1 MARSVFCW
9 VLLAAGV
16 TLSPA
21 KAQDVLVLAGA
32 NDNPNTLIN
41 GVFDGSTL
49 TFNPEVPSGGSTP
62 GQTNYLY
69 YAQVRAYRSPAPGC
83 SRIAQTND
91 GSVTIY
97 GMDAANAIA
106 PVAGSPFA
114 TGPDTEALAW
124 SPDGGALYVPL
135 YGTST
140 VFVYTV
146 TCTGGVVSA
155 AAAGTVSVTGMS
167 SLVDAWVVGSGTGS
181 HLCLAGRSTGNV
193 GCFAIDAATRLPTTT
208 PVNTVTVANAR
219 SVRFASN
226 GCGILAIGS
235 AALSQGVRI
244 DAQGFLTLTNTAPS
258 AASARFGAISA
269 DGTLAAM
276 GTSSAGFSVYAVD
289 SSCGLS
295 LVGTDLTAPGDPFV
309 LYMDFDS
316 RNRLYVADS
325 LENRIRI
332 FAPGAAGIGPAIAS
346 VMTNHP
352 RAQAPAGLDVVDLAV
367 DALFADGFEPASS
380 APFRGRLPE
389 PLPAPRAN

>member
-1 MARSVFCW
+1 MLQFCRW
-9 VLLAAGV
+9 LLLLAAGLV
-16 TLSPA
+16 LTPA
-21 KAQDVLVLAGA
+21 TAQDVLVLAGA
-32 NDNPNTLIN
+32 NDNPNMLIN

-49 TFNPEVPSGGSTP
+49 TFNPEVPSGGTTP
-62 GQTNYLY
+62 GQSYYLY
-69 YAQVRAYRSPAPGC
+69 FAQVRAHLSPTPGC

-97 GMDAANAIA
+97 GMDAANAIS

-124 SPDGGALYVPL
+124 APDGGALYVPL

-146 TCTGGVVSA
+146 TCVGGVVSA
-155 AAAGTVSVTGMS
+155 TPAGTVSLGGLF
-167 SLVDAWVVGSGTGS
+167 SLVDAWVIGSGAGS
-181 HLCLAGRSTGNV
+181 HLCLAGRSTGSV
-193 GCFAIDAATRLPTTT
+193 GCFAIDPATRLPSTT
-208 PVNTVTVANAR
+208 PVNTVAVSDVR
-219 SVRFASN
+219 SVRFAPN

-235 AALSQGVRI
+235 ASLSQGVRV

-258 AASARFGAISA
+258 AAGARFGAISA

-276 GTSSAGFSVYAVD
+276 GTSSTGFSVYAVD
-289 SSCGLS
+289 GGCGLS
-295 LVGTDLTAPGDPFV
+295 LVGSDFTAPADPFV

-332 FAPGAAGIGPAIAS
+332 FAPTVAAIGPAIAS
-346 VMTNHP
+346 VLTNHP
-352 RAQAPAGLDVVDLAV
+352 RTRAPAGLDVADLVV
-367 DALFADGFEPASS
+367 DALFADGFERAGRAS
-380 APFRGRLPE
+380 P
-389 PLPAPRAN
+389 

>member
-155 AAAGTVSVTGMS
+155 AAAGTVSVSGMF
-167 SLVDAWVVGSGTGS
+167 SLVDAWVIGEGAGS
-181 HLCLAGRSTGNV
+181 HLCLAGRSSNNV
-193 GCFAIDAATRLPTTT
+193 GCYAIDAATRLPSAT
-208 PVNTVTVANAR
+208 PVNTVAVASAR
-219 SVRFASN
+219 SVRFSSS
-226 GCGILAIGS
+226 GCGILSIGD
-235 AALSQGVRI
+235 AGLSQGVRV
-244 DAQGFLTLTNTAPS
+244 DAQGVLTLTNTAE
-258 AASARFGAISA
+258 AAPNARYGAISPS
-269 DGTLAAM
+269 GRLAAM
-276 GTSSAGFSVYAVD
+276 GSSGRGFSVYTIDAD
-289 SSCGLS
+289 CGLS
-295 LVGTDLTAPGDPFV
+295 LVGLDFTTPAGPFV
-309 LYMDFDS
+309 EYLAFDS

-325 LENRIRI
+325 LGNRIRI
-332 FAPGAAGIGPAIAS
+332 FAPTAAAIGPAIVS
-346 VMTNHP
+346 VLTNHP
-352 RAQAPAGLDVVDLAV
+352 SSQAPAGLDVVDLAV